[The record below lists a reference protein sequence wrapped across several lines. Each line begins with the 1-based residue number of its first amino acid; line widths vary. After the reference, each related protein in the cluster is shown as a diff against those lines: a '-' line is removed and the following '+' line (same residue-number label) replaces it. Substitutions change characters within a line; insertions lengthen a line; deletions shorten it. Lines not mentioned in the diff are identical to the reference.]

1 MPRPIVLSN
10 GRLWVGLDHRYAVRD
25 FFFPHIGI
33 WNHLSGHFMRQG
45 LWLDDRLE
53 WFDSPGWYHRL
64 DDLHPRFG
72 ARSLIGS
79 EAMGIEIL
87 AEERIDPDSAI
98 WLRKFT
104 LRDLTGRTRKGK
116 LFSTHDFRLCESDLG
131 DTALFHPE
139 PPAIYHYKGEV
150 AIGIAGAGP
159 QGGIEE
165 YACGV
170 KAFMGLEGTWRDA
183 EDGQLSMKSIEQGS
197 VDSTFGLSF
206 ILPAF
211 GEADLRMEVVAS
223 HSLHTAIDLMTKAK
237 TIAWPGWR
245 GCSDAG
251 TEDRLTRGAEFAREM
266 VLAHQT
272 VEGGFVAA
280 TDSDILE
287 TARAHYAYIWMR
299 DGALIGETLAD
310 SDPEAVHRFLDFGF
324 KCLGDSDRFAQK
336 YDALGR
342 LGASWHPYIQEG
354 RRVQPWQED
363 ETALFV
369 SLARRMNRDD
379 EQVNRLVETL
389 VREVG
394 PEGLPNP
401 SHDLWEERYGIHFWT
416 VSCVIDALESE
427 LYWRR
432 MYGSPEGAMA
442 YEDIDRAL
450 ARMRK
455 GFQTVFC
462 DPEAGLPRMMTR
474 TEDGQWHPDHTPD
487 AAILGGL
494 LRPHLKA
501 DRELLLRALAH
512 VESHLLVNLGVGGVA
527 RYAGDYYFRQTDDAP
542 GNPWIICTMWLAQ
555 AQIALAESLEE
566 LEVPTKWLNW
576 ALDRGLSTGVMAEQ
590 FHPFTGEGRSVAPL
604 AWSHAEFLETHRR
617 LILRR
622 RELMA

>member
-33 WNHLSGHFMRQG
+33 WNHLSGHLMRQG

-53 WFDSPGWYHRL
+53 WFDSPNWFHRL

-72 ARSLIGS
+72 ARSMIGS
-79 EAMGIEIL
+79 ESIGVEII
-87 AEERIDPDSAI
+87 AEERIEADSSI

-104 LRDLTGRTRKGK
+104 VRDLTGRTRKGK
-116 LFSTHDFRLCESDLG
+116 FFSTHDFRLCESDLG
-131 DTALFHPE
+131 DTALYHPD
-139 PPAIYHYKGEV
+139 PAAIYHYKGDV
-150 AIGIAGAGP
+150 AIGISASGP

-183 EDGQLSMKSIEQGS
+183 EDGHLSMKAIEQGS
-197 VDSTFGLSF
+197 VDSTFGLSLV
-206 ILPAF
+206 LPSH
-211 GEADLRMEVVAS
+211 GEAEVTMFV
-223 HSLHTAIDLMTKAK
+223 TAADTLPQAIALMKGARSTV
-237 TIAWPGWR
+237 WPGWR
-245 GCSDAG
+245 ACSNAG
-251 TEDRLTRGAEFAREM
+251 IEDRLQRGADFSREM

-299 DGALIGETLAD
+299 DGALIGETLAESNPD
-310 SDPEAVHRFLDFGF
+310 AVHRFLEFGF
-324 KCLGDSDRFAQK
+324 KCLGDADRFAQK

-342 LGASWHPYIQEG
+342 LGASWHPYIQDG
-354 RRVQPWQED
+354 QPVKPWQED

-369 SLARRMNRDD
+369 SLARRMNRSD
-379 EQVNRLVETL
+379 EQLNRLVETL

-394 PEGLPNP
+394 PEGLPLP
-401 SHDLWEERYGIHFWT
+401 SHDLWEERYGIHLWS
-416 VSCVIDALESE
+416 VCCVIDALEAE
-427 LYWRR
+427 LFWRR
-432 MYGSPEGAMA
+432 MNEFSQDGLP
-442 YEDIDRAL
+442 YEDIERAL
-450 ARMRK
+450 ARMRR
-455 GFQTVFC
+455 GFETVFC
-462 DPEAGLPRMMTR
+462 DTESGMPRMMTR
-474 TEDGQWHPDHTPD
+474 DAEGNWHPDHTPD
-487 AAILGGL
+487 AAVLGGL
-494 LRPHLKA
+494 LRPRLKP
-501 DRELLLRALAH
+501 DRALLRRAIEH
-512 VESHLLVNLGVGGVA
+512 VETHLLVKSGIGGVA
-527 RYAGDYYFRQTDDAP
+527 RYAGDYYFRQTDEAP

-555 AQIALAESLEE
+555 AELELAESAQDLEKA
-566 LEVPTKWLNW
+566 TNWLHW

-617 LILRR
+617 LLIKR
-622 RELMA
+622 RELKA